1 MPMTR
6 RAQLIVVASAVD
18 GTAERIAARLREDGA
33 VAYATHSLK
42 GCLRVATSLRP
53 DIVVIDPALPGRL
66 EQLLRAHPMSAH
78 ARFLYLTDDA
88 AAPIGVERTA
98 HLVAA

>member
-1 MPMTR
+1 MTR
-6 RAQLIVVASAVD
+6 RAQLIVVASAVE

-53 DIVVIDPALPGRL
+53 DIVVIDPALPG
-66 EQLLRAHPMSAH
+66 AWSSCY
-78 ARFLYLTDDA
+78 ART
-88 AAPIGVERTA
+88 P
-98 HLVAA
+98 

>member
-1 MPMTR
+1 MTR